1 MSPRLRLLE
10 ESCEKVHREMREVQ
24 ITRRG
29 RTDGRRARKQPK
41 QPGGKAVTQRGTNH
55 ERKSAQGDRPGWWV
69 QAGRGQASLCPA
81 AGLCWELPDL
91 PGHSGHVPAAFCAGQ
106 PIKTLL
112 CVFQPCIFYLQ
123 GLGAQLRVPKLEE
136 EP

>member
-1 MSPRLRLLE
+1 M
-10 ESCEKVHREMREVQ
+10 
-24 ITRRG
+24 
-29 RTDGRRARKQPK
+29 
-41 QPGGKAVTQRGTNH
+41 TQRGTNR

-69 QAGRGQASLCPA
+69 QAERGQGSPCPA
-81 AGLCWELPDL
+81 AGLCWELQGCPSPALPDL

-112 CVFQPCIFYLQ
+112 RVFQPCIFYLQ
-123 GLGAQLRVPKLEE
+123 GLSTQLRVPKLEE